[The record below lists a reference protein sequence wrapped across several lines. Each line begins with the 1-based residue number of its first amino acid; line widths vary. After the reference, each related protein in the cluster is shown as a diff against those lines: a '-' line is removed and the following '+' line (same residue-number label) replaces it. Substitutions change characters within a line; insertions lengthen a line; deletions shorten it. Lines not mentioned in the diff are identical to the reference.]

1 MFKLVSVNQ
10 LVYIHGNKN
19 AYHHHIP
26 GHVIRY
32 IMTVQKTEYHRW
44 TASGED
50 IHAARKSRLRIEN
63 TMTVAIVIVGQEVA
77 PQSRLKKIP

>member
-1 MFKLVSVNQ
+1 
-10 LVYIHGNKN
+10 
-19 AYHHHIP
+19 
-26 GHVIRY
+26 
-32 IMTVQKTEYHRW
+32 MTVPRTEYHGW

-50 IHAARKSRLRIEN
+50 IHAARKSRVRIEN